1 MPTLRFFGALVGCL
15 ALLVACSPATALRTL
30 SGAPSVAANVQAGAS
45 NVQSV
50 GQTSSTDQR
59 IEGTSAGR
67 IEQNSGDSK
76 LRAERVETVVVH
88 EVPAWL
94 IIAFAVALFLDSPLR
109 WPEQIA
115 EGFRRSRKSKS

>member
-1 MPTLRFFGALVGCL
+1 MHTLRFCGALVGCL
-15 ALLVACSPATALRTL
+15 TLLAACSPSTALRTL
-30 SGAPSVAANVQAGAS
+30 SGAANVAANVQAGAT

-59 IEGTSAGR
+59 IEGASAGR
-67 IEQNSGDSK
+67 IEQNSGDSQ

-115 EGFRRSRKSKS
+115 EGFRRSRKSKT